1 VTISAHL
8 TDSAADTAAAETI
21 LRAARALSSVT
32 AEPGRVATVIA
43 EIVLAEI
50 GAEGALAVELDGE
63 SFRVE
68 GGAGQLARLAGE
80 RFRAENS
87 LAFRAISER
96 RAVLQ
101 DSPSPGTAE
110 CELARR
116 VNAREVLAAPMF
128 AGGVPVGALIAIRC
142 SDGMFSQRDVTT
154 VARLAELA
162 SLAMHNARLL
172 ERERQ
177 GARGATAL
185 ANIVHELNQS
195 LEFERVVSIVAEK
208 ALGLLGGRASVL
220 TILDGDELVIAATS
234 GRAEALAGKRWP
246 VQGSFT
252 GASLRAGRPL
262 RTTDLRAETT
272 FPVPPRDAAGNSSSA
287 IAAPLL
293 VADRPIGALVVTGEA
308 GRVFTEHDE
317 EMLRALASHGAI
329 AIENSRLYRAA
340 AHTARHAET
349 LSMAAKSLSES
360 VVPGGFFEDLFRV
373 ARELLGADGLTVYAV
388 DPERRLTR
396 IMYVAGAG
404 APLGSG
410 SGARSLE
417 DEITDL
423 PDAGTEGFYSD
434 IRGSDAEHFRRWKP
448 HVQLD
453 DIVAVARL
461 PLMVEG
467 RLRGALTLR
476 WKTSRSFGEDDRILL
491 RDFATQVAIAL
502 RNADLI
508 ADLDRRA
515 QRFSAVARM
524 QQVISRVELRE
535 VYGEVTRSAR
545 TAVPQAQAVAL
556 LALSAD
562 RGTFLPQV
570 IIADEAIAWAGE
582 LHPVTVADCAASE
595 AVRRGERITTT
606 APRRSWPDYVPR
618 LASRPMRSEIAV
630 PMLHGDEPAGV
641 LIVQSD
647 DPHAFSSEDGD
658 VLALLARQAGT
669 AIENARL
676 FEAERHMREI
686 AEAAA
691 EISRVAL
698 ASQGTDHTARQV
710 LETIDRVVPSPG
722 KALALMD
729 VSGTLLRYVAT
740 SGALAPLQHLVVPV
754 EQSATTLISGPAP
767 VVVALSPLMGIREGE
782 VVAEGAML
790 FPLIAKSRVLGVL
803 WSLPSALDDYSGRLK
818 SLTAPLALAADVLL
832 LDEEERKRREREQT
846 LATAVATMQQPILI
860 TGLDR
865 RVLYANAAAVD
876 EYGYTV
882 EEFAGLP
889 LDRLIDS
896 WLPAPR
902 ITPDGP
908 ALASETWAAEQVHR
922 RKDSTTFPA
931 SVLMSA
937 IRDEVGASVGQV
949 VAVRNLTEEQRLQ
962 EQLRQSEKLAALG
975 ELVAGVAHELNNP
988 LAGISAFAQLMMDDE
1003 LEDEHRESVRLIKR
1017 EADRAV
1023 GVIRDLLT
1031 FSRKAG
1037 PTRSLIDVNEM
1048 VDLTLR
1054 LRGYS
1059 LRSAGIDLRVET
1071 DPDLPAIPGDDQR
1084 LQQVLLNLIVNA
1096 EYALQRA
1103 ECKQLTVRTER
1114 AGDGVALYV
1123 TDSGVGMAEE
1133 VRQRIFEPFF
1143 TTKSAGEGTGLGL
1156 SVSYGIIRAHGGTI
1170 TVDSVPGHGTTFRVF
1185 LPGSV
1190 PAPTTA

>member
-1 VTISAHL
+1 VTTSAHF
-8 TDSAADTAAAETI
+8 SGAADTAAAEAI
-21 LRAARALSSVT
+21 LQAARALSAVT
-32 AEPGRVATVIA
+32 AEPGKVATVIA
-43 EIVLAEI
+43 EIVLAQVAAD
-50 GAEGALAVELDGE
+50 GVVVAELDGA

-68 GGAGQLARLAGE
+68 GGAGNLARLSGE
-80 RFRAENS
+80 CFRAEGS
-87 LAFRAISER
+87 LALRAITDQ
-96 RAVLQ
+96 RAVLK
-101 DSPSPGTAE
+101 DAAGPLDE

-116 VNAREVLAAPMF
+116 VHAREVLAAPMF
-128 AGGVPVGALIAIRC
+128 AGGVPVGTVIAIRC
-142 SDGMFSQRDVTT
+142 ADGSFTPRDVTT
-154 VARLAELA
+154 AERLAELA

-208 ALGLLGGRASVL
+208 ALSLLNGRASVL
-220 TILDGDELVIAATS
+220 TILDGDELVIAATAGVTERFI
-234 GRAEALAGKRWP
+234 GRRWP
-246 VQGSFT
+246 VDESFT
-252 GASLRAGRPL
+252 GACLRAGRPL
-262 RTTDLRAETT
+262 RTTDVRAETT
-272 FPVPPRDAAGNSSSA
+272 FPMPTSEGDDYSTA

-293 VADRPIGALVVTGEA
+293 VADRPIGALVVAGID

-373 ARELLGADGLTVYAV
+373 AHELLGADGLSVYAI
-388 DPERRLTR
+388 DPDRRVAR
-396 IMYVAGAG
+396 VVYVAGAG
-404 APLGSG
+404 TPPQPPA
-410 SGARSLE
+410 GARILE
-417 DEITDL
+417 EEISDL
-423 PDAGTEGFYSD
+423 PEAQTEAFHSD
-434 IRGSDAEHFRRWKP
+434 IRDGDAERVRRWKP
-448 HVQLD
+448 HVLLD

-476 WKTSRSFGEDDRILL
+476 WKSRRSFGDDDRILL

-515 QRFSAVARM
+515 QRFSAIARM

-562 RGTFLPQV
+562 GGTFLPQV
-570 IIADEAIAWAGE
+570 IVADDAVAWAIE

-595 AVRRGERITTT
+595 AVRRRERITTT
-606 APRRSWPDYVPR
+606 APQRSWPDYVPR
-618 LASRPMRSEIAV
+618 LASRPMRAEIAV
-630 PMLHGDEPAGV
+630 PMLHGDEPSGV

-676 FEAERHMREI
+676 FEAERRTREI

-691 EISRVAL
+691 EISRAAL
-698 ASQGTDHTARQV
+698 ASRGTDQTARQV
-710 LETIDRVVPSPG
+710 LDTIDRVVPSPG

-729 VSGTLLRYVAT
+729 VSGTLLRYVAA
-740 SGALAPLQHLVVPV
+740 SGALSPLHQLVVSV
-754 EQSATTLISGPAP
+754 DQSATSLVSGPEP
-767 VVVALSPLMGIREGE
+767 VVAGLAALMGIREGE
-782 VVAEGAML
+782 IVSEGATL

-803 WSLPSALDDYSGRLK
+803 WSLPSGVDDYSVRLR

-860 TGLDR
+860 AGLDR

-876 EYGYTV
+876 EYGYSV
-882 EEFAGLP
+882 EDFAGLT

-896 WLPAPR
+896 WVPARPVA
-902 ITPDGP
+902 PGGLDHG
-908 ALASETWAAEQVHR
+908 AGTWAAEQVHR
-922 RKDSTTFPA
+922 RKDDTTFPA

-937 IRDEVGASVGQV
+937 IRDEAGVSVGQV
-949 VAVRNLTEEQRLQ
+949 VAVRNLTEEHRIQ
-962 EQLRQSEKLAALG
+962 EQLRQTEKLAALG

-1003 LEDEHRESVRLIKR
+1003 LADEHHESVRLIKR

-1031 FSRKAG
+1031 FARKTG

-1048 VDLTLR
+1048 VELTLR

-1059 LRSAGIDLRVET
+1059 LRSAGIDLQVDLESA
-1071 DPDLPAIPGDDQR
+1071 LPAVPGDDQR

-1103 ECKQLTVRTER
+1103 ERKHLAVRTER
-1114 AGDGVALYV
+1114 DGDGVALYV

-1156 SVSYGIIRAHGGTI
+1156 SVSYGIVRAHGGTI
-1170 TVDSVPGHGTTFRVF
+1170 TVESTPGEGTTFRVF
-1185 LPGSV
+1185 LPVVGRAS
-1190 PAPTTA
+1190 ALA